1 MDENDGPCRAGQSR
15 HSRTAGLEETVW
27 SELLVAVHGSGCGNG
42 RNHDVKSA
50 EKQLRTACFD
60 HDEVWKTGPSH
71 KAKRQ
76 EERTLKRMPC
86 GACVSAVQRFCG

>member
-15 HSRTAGLEETVW
+15 HSSTTGLEETLG
-27 SELLVAVHGSGCGNG
+27 SALLVAVHGSGRGNG
-42 RNHDVKSA
+42 RNNDDKSA
-50 EKQLRTACFD
+50 EKTVEKACFD
-60 HDEVWKTGPSH
+60 YDEAWRTGFSH